1 MTGSKTLNTHDLT
14 RDQGRDRIQHR
25 VDAELRELPTQW
37 AIRVITQR
45 SH

>member
-1 MTGSKTLNTHDLT
+1 MTGSKGLDTHDLI
-14 RDQGRDRIQHR
+14 RDQRRDRMQHR
-25 VDAELRELPTQW
+25 FDAELRELPTQW